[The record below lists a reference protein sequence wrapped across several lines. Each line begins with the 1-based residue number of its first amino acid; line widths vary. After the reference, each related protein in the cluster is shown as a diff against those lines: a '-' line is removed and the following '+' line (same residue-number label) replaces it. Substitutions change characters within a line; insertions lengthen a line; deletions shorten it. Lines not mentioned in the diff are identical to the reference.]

1 MEYDKIINVHNNCF
15 WTKKMKI
22 QKELRF
28 EKVLEF
34 NVDVKPTSLAI
45 EGC

>member
-1 MEYDKIINVHNNCF
+1 MI
-15 WTKKMKI
+15 I

-34 NVDVKPTSLAI
+34 NVDVKPTILAS
-45 EGC
+45 EGH